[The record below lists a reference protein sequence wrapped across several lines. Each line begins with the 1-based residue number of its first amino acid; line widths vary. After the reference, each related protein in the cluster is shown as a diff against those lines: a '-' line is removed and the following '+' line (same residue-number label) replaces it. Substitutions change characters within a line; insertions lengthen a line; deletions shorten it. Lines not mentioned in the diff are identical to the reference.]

1 MRLAIAGFALE
12 SVTFLPETTD
22 IPDFERGALRGSALV
37 VGLAETNTS
46 LGGFLEVC
54 EAERIEPVG
63 LTWAGAGAAASAS
76 EAAFDKYLGEIVA
89 GLARVKGEV
98 DGLLLHLHGA
108 LATPSRR
115 NADAQVLQAIRA
127 EVGPDFPIAVAF
139 DLHGNIGPDVV
150 DAATVLA
157 GYHYSPHTDMA
168 QTGKRAA
175 RMLIAK
181 LRGEHGLAMGYA
193 RPGIILPSIFSATC
207 LEPLATLMQHA
218 RDLELHTPGMLDISI
233 FCGFAY
239 ADVPDCGMS
248 MVVVTDGD
256 AGLAQRTAERLAGLA
271 RDWRSVL
278 FRRELVLDVA
288 TGVSRALEIAQGAS
302 KPVCILEHADRLND
316 STYTLREL
324 LGRDLGGKR
333 VFAPFLFDP
342 ESAAA
347 CVAAG
352 TGATIDLQLCGKTSP
367 QAGGPL
373 SVTAQVIWAGEK
385 TIKVTGPLYTGAT
398 FKLGNAAV
406 LDVGNGVTVSLISI
420 QWSAIDRDPFD
431 QFDLKPEDFAII
443 LLRSKTH
450 FRHVYTPLCEDILIV
465 DTPDWGPADVTT
477 LPYEFADRK
486 SFPFAA

>member
-12 SVTFLPETTD
+12 SVTFLPEQTD
-22 IPDFERGALRGSALV
+22 IPDFERGAQRGAALV
-37 VGLAETNTS
+37 RVRTGTNTS
-46 LGGFLEVC
+46 VGGFLKVC
-54 EAERIEPVG
+54 AAEGIEPVG
-63 LTWAGAGAAASAS
+63 LVDAGAGAAASAS
-76 EAAFDKYLGEIVA
+76 EAAFYQYVGEIVA
-89 GLARVKGEV
+89 GLAAVKDTV

-115 NADAQVLQAIRA
+115 NADAQVLQAIRV

-139 DLHGNIGPDVV
+139 DLHGNIGRDVV

-168 QTGKRAA
+168 VTGERAA
-175 RMLIAK
+175 RMLVAHMK
-181 LRGEHGLAMGYA
+181 QGRGLAMGYG

-218 RDLELHTPGMLDISI
+218 RDLEMHTPGVLDISI

-248 MVVVTDGD
+248 VVVVTDGD
-256 AGLAQRTAERLAGLA
+256 EGLAQRMAERLAGLA
-271 RDWRSVL
+271 ADWRAVL

-288 TGVSRALEIAQGAS
+288 AGVDQALAMAKTAD
-302 KPVCILEHADRLND
+302 KPVCLLDHADRLND

-324 LGRDLGGKR
+324 LARGSGAK
-333 VFAPFLFDP
+333 VFAPFMFDP

-347 CVAAG
+347 CVEAG
-352 TGATIDLQLCGKTSP
+352 TGATVLLQLCGKSSP

-373 SVTAQVIWAGEK
+373 AVAAKVVWAGEK
-385 TIKVTGPLYTGAT
+385 VITVTGPLYTGVE
-398 FKLGNAAV
+398 FKLGNSAV
-406 LDVGNGVTVSLISI
+406 LDLGGGVMVSLISI
-420 QWSAIDRDPFD
+420 QWSAIDRDCFD
-431 QFDLKPEDFAII
+431 QFGLVPEDFDVI

-450 FRHVYTPLCEDILIV
+450 FRHVYTPMCEDILIV

-477 LPYEFADRK
+477 LPYEYADRG
-486 SFPFAA
+486 SFPFVL

>member
-1 MRLAIAGFALE
+1 MRLAVAGFALE
-12 SVTFLPETTD
+12 SVTFLPEQTD
-22 IPDFERGALRGSALV
+22 IPDFERGALRGAALV
-37 VGLAETNTS
+37 EGLSGTNTS
-46 LGGFLEVC
+46 MGGFLLVC
-54 EAERIEPVG
+54 EEASIEPVG
-63 LTWAGAGAAASAS
+63 LVWAGAGAAASAS
-76 EAAFDKYLGEIVA
+76 EAAFDQYVGEIVS
-89 GLARVKGEV
+89 GLAAVKDEV

-127 EVGPDFPIAVAF
+127 EVGPDFPVAVAF
-139 DLHGNIGPDVV
+139 DLHGNIGRDVV

-168 QTGKRAA
+168 ATGERAA
-175 RMLIAK
+175 RMLVAR
-181 LRGEHGLAMGYA
+181 LRGESGLAMGYA
-193 RPGIILPSIFSATC
+193 RPGIVLPSIFSATV
-207 LEPLATLMQHA
+207 LEPLATLMRHA
-218 RDLELHTPGMLDISI
+218 RDLEEHTPGVLDITV

-256 AGLAQRTAERLAGLA
+256 EALAQRTADRLADLA
-271 RDWRSVL
+271 RDWRTVL
-278 FRRELVLDVA
+278 FRRELVLDVP
-288 TGVSRALEIAQGAS
+288 TGVSRALAMAKTAS

-324 LGRDLGGKR
+324 LARNSGVK
-333 VFAPFLFDP
+333 VFAPFMFDP

-347 CVAAG
+347 CVEAG
-352 TGATIDLQLCGKTSP
+352 AGAEVRLQLCGKTSP

-373 SVTAQVIWAGEK
+373 EVTARVVWAGDK
-385 TIKVTGPLYTGAT
+385 TIKVTGPLYTGAD
-398 FKLGNAAV
+398 FKLGNSAV
-406 LDVGNGVTVSLISI
+406 LDLGGGVMVSLISV

-431 QFDLKPEDFAII
+431 QFGLAPEDFDVI

-450 FRHVYTPLCEDILIV
+450 FRHVYTPMCEDILIV

-477 LPYEFADRK
+477 LPYEYADRT
-486 SFPFAA
+486 SFPFTA

>member
-12 SVTFLPETTD
+12 SVTFLPDVTD
-22 IPDFERGALRGSALV
+22 ILDFERGAVRGQALV
-37 VGLAETNTS
+37 EGLAGTNTS

-54 EAERIEPVG
+54 AAEGIEPVG
-63 LTWAGAGAAASAS
+63 LVNAGAGAAASAS
-76 EAAFDKYLGEIVA
+76 EAAFDKYVGEIVA
-89 GLARVKGEV
+89 GLAAVKHEV

-108 LATPSRR
+108 LATPTRR

-139 DLHGNIGPDVV
+139 DLHGNIGQDVV

-168 QTGKRAA
+168 VTGKRAA
-175 RMLIAK
+175 RMLIAH
-181 LRGEHGLAMGYA
+181 LHGQQGLAMGYA
-193 RPGIILPSIFSATC
+193 RPGIVLPSIFSATC

-218 RDLELHTPGMLDISI
+218 RDLEMHTPGVLDITI

-248 MVVVTDGD
+248 VVVVTDGD
-256 AGLAQRTAERLAGLA
+256 EGLAGRTADRLAGLA
-271 RDWRSVL
+271 CDWSGVL

-288 TGVSRALEIAQGAS
+288 TGVTQALEIAKSAA

-324 LGRDLGGKR
+324 LARQSGAK
-333 VFAPFLFDP
+333 VFAPFMFDP

-352 TGATIDLQLCGKTSP
+352 TGASLDLQLCGKTSP
-367 QAGGPL
+367 QAGGSL
-373 SVTAQVIWAGEK
+373 AVTAKIAWAGQK
-385 TIKVTGPLYTGAT
+385 SIKVTGPLYTGAT
-398 FKLGNAAV
+398 FNLGNCAV
-406 LDVGNGVTVSLISI
+406 LDLGGSVMVSLISI

-431 QFDLKPEDFAII
+431 QFGLAPEDFDII

-450 FRHVYTPLCEDILIV
+450 FRHIYTPLCEDILIV

-477 LPYEFADRK
+477 LPYAYADRG
-486 SFPFAA
+486 SFPFQP

>member
-22 IPDFERGALRGSALV
+22 IADFSRGALSGNELV
-37 VGLAETNTS
+37 EGLAGTNTS
-46 LGGFLEVC
+46 VGGFLKVC
-54 EAERIEPVG
+54 KAEGIEPVG
-63 LTWAGAGAAASAS
+63 LTNAGAGAAASAS
-76 EAAFDKYLGEIVA
+76 EAAFDKYVGEIVA
-89 GLARVKGEV
+89 GLAELKNEV

-139 DLHGNIGPDVV
+139 DLHGNIGQDVV

-168 QTGKRAA
+168 VTGKRAA

-181 LRGEHGLAMGYA
+181 LRGQQGLAMGYA

-218 RDLELHTPGMLDISI
+218 RDLEMHTPGVLDITI

-248 MVVVTDGD
+248 VVVVTDGD
-256 AGLAQRTAERLAGLA
+256 EGLAQRTAKRLAGLA

-288 TGVSRALEIAQGAS
+288 TGVSQALDLAKRAA

-324 LGRDLGGKR
+324 LARQSGAR
-333 VFAPFLFDP
+333 VFAPFMFDP
-342 ESAAA
+342 ECAAA

-352 TGATIDLQLCGKTSP
+352 TGATVDLQLCGKTSP

-373 SVTAQVIWAGEK
+373 SVSAKIIWAGQK

-398 FKLGNAAV
+398 FNLGPSAV
-406 LDVGNGVTVSLISI
+406 LDLGGGVMVSLISI

-431 QFDLKPEDFAII
+431 QFGLVPEDFDVI

-465 DTPDWGPADVTT
+465 DTPDWGPANVTT
-477 LPYEFADRK
+477 LPYEYADRG
-486 SFPFAA
+486 SFPFQP

>member
-12 SVTFLPETTD
+12 SVTFLPEQTD
-22 IPDFERGALRGSALV
+22 IPDFERGALRDAALV
-37 VGLAETNTS
+37 EGLSGTNTS
-46 LGGFLEVC
+46 MGGFLSVC
-54 EAERIEPVG
+54 AAEGVEPVG

-76 EAAFDKYLGEIVA
+76 EAAFDKYVGEIVA
-89 GLARVKGEV
+89 GLSKVKGEV

-127 EVGPDFPIAVAF
+127 EVGPDFPVAVAF
-139 DLHGNIGPDVV
+139 DLHGNIGRDVV

-168 QTGKRAA
+168 ATGERAA

-181 LRGEHGLAMGYA
+181 LKGGRGLAMGYS
-193 RPGIILPSIFSATC
+193 RPGIILPSIFSATV
-207 LEPLATLMQHA
+207 LEPLATLMAHA
-218 RDLELHTPGMLDISI
+218 RDLERHTPGVLDITV

-256 AGLAQRTAERLAGLA
+256 AALAQRTADRLADLA
-271 RDWRSVL
+271 RDWRTVL
-278 FRRELVLDVA
+278 FRRELVLDVP
-288 TGVSRALEIAQGAS
+288 TGVSQALEMAKTAA

-324 LGRDLGGKR
+324 LARGSGAK
-333 VFAPFLFDP
+333 VFAPFMFDP

-347 CVAAG
+347 CVEAG
-352 TGATIDLQLCGKTSP
+352 AGAEVRLRLCGKTSP

-373 SVTAQVIWAGEK
+373 DVTAKVVWAGDK
-385 TIKVTGPLYTGAT
+385 TIKVTGPLYTGAE
-398 FKLGNAAV
+398 FKLGNSAV
-406 LDVGNGVTVSLISI
+406 LDLGGGVMVSLISV

-431 QFDLKPEDFAII
+431 QFGLTPEDFDII

-450 FRHVYTPLCEDILIV
+450 FRHIYTPMCEDILIV

-477 LPYEFADRK
+477 LPYEFADRS
-486 SFPFAA
+486 SFPFEG

>member
-12 SVTFLPETTD
+12 SVTFLPDTTD
-22 IPDFERGALRGSALV
+22 IADFERGALRGPALV
-37 VGLAETNTS
+37 EGLDGTNTS

-54 EAERIEPVG
+54 KVEGVEPVG
-63 LTWAGAGAAASAS
+63 LTNAGAGAAASAS
-76 EAAFDKYLGEIVA
+76 EAAFDQYVGEIVA
-89 GLARVKGEV
+89 GLAAVKGEV

-139 DLHGNIGPDVV
+139 DLHGNIGQDVV
-150 DAATVLA
+150 AAATVLA

-168 QTGKRAA
+168 TTGKRAA
-175 RMLIAK
+175 RMLITH
-181 LRGEHGLAMGYA
+181 LRGKQGLAMGYA

-218 RDLELHTPGMLDISI
+218 RDLEMHTPGVLDITI

-248 MVVVTDGD
+248 VVVVTDGD
-256 AGLAQRTAERLAGLA
+256 EGLAQRTADRLAGLA

-278 FRRELVLDVA
+278 FRRELVLDVT
-288 TGVSRALEIAQGAS
+288 TGVNRALELAKSAT

-324 LGRDLGGKR
+324 LARQSGAK
-333 VFAPFLFDP
+333 VFAPFMFDP

-352 TGATIDLQLCGKTSP
+352 TGSSIDLQLCGKTSP

-373 SVTAQVIWAGEK
+373 AVSAKIIWAGQK
-385 TIKVTGPLYTGAT
+385 AMKVTGPLYTGAT
-398 FKLGNAAV
+398 FNLGNCAV
-406 LDVGNGVTVSLISI
+406 LDLGQGVMVSLISI

-431 QFDLKPEDFAII
+431 QFNLAPEDFDII

-477 LPYEFADRK
+477 LPYEFADRR
-486 SFPFAA
+486 SFPFQP

>member
-12 SVTFLPETTD
+12 SVTFLPEQTD
-22 IPDFERGALRGSALV
+22 IPDFERGALRGAALV
-37 VGLAETNTS
+37 EGLTGTNTS
-46 LGGFLEVC
+46 MGGFLSVC
-54 EAERIEPVG
+54 AAEGVEPVG

-76 EAAFDKYLGEIVA
+76 EAAFDKYVGEIVA
-89 GLARVKGEV
+89 GLAKMKGEV

-139 DLHGNIGPDVV
+139 DLHGNIGRDVV

-168 QTGKRAA
+168 ATGERAA
-175 RMLIAK
+175 RLLLAK
-181 LRGEHGLAMGYA
+181 LKGESGLAMGYA
-193 RPGIILPSIFSATC
+193 RPGIILPSIFSATV
-207 LEPLATLMQHA
+207 LEPLATLMAHA
-218 RDLELHTPGMLDISI
+218 RDLERHTPGVLDITV

-256 AGLAQRTAERLAGLA
+256 VALAQRTAERLAALA
-271 RDWRSVL
+271 RDWRTVL
-278 FRRELVLDVA
+278 FRRELVLDVP
-288 TGVSRALEIAQGAS
+288 TGVSKALQMAKTAA

-324 LGRDLGGKR
+324 LARGSGAK
-333 VFAPFLFDP
+333 VFVPFMFDP
-342 ESAAA
+342 ESATA
-347 CVAAG
+347 CVEAG
-352 TGATIDLQLCGKTSP
+352 AGAEVSLQLCGKSSP

-373 SVTAQVIWAGEK
+373 DVTARVVWAGDK
-385 TIKVTGPLYTGAT
+385 TIRVTGPLYTGAE
-398 FKLGNAAV
+398 FKLGTSAV
-406 LDVGNGVTVSLISI
+406 LDLGGGIMVSLISV

-431 QFDLKPEDFAII
+431 QFGLKPEDFDVI

-450 FRHVYTPLCEDILIV
+450 FRHIYTPLCEDILIV
-465 DTPDWGPADVTT
+465 DTPDWGPADVTA
-477 LPYEFADRK
+477 LPYEFADRT
-486 SFPFAA
+486 SFPFEG

>member
-12 SVTFLPETTD
+12 SVTFLPEQTD
-22 IPDFERGALRGSALV
+22 VQDFERGAQRGAALV
-37 VGLAETNTS
+37 EKRAGTNTS
-46 LGGFLEVC
+46 VGGFLTVC
-54 EAERIEPVG
+54 AAEGIEPVG
-63 LTWAGAGAAASAS
+63 LVDAGAGAAASAS
-76 EAAFDKYLGEIVA
+76 EAAFDKYVGEIVA
-89 GLARVKGEV
+89 GLARVKHDV

-127 EVGPDFPIAVAF
+127 EVGPDFPIGVAF
-139 DLHGNIGPDVV
+139 DLHGNIGLDVV
-150 DAATVLA
+150 ENATVLA

-168 QTGKRAA
+168 ATGERAA
-175 RMLIAK
+175 RMLVAHLK
-181 LRGEHGLAMGYA
+181 QGRGLAMGYG

-218 RDLELHTPGMLDISI
+218 RDLELHTPGVLDISI

-248 MVVVTDGD
+248 VVVVTDGD
-256 AGLAQRTAERLAGLA
+256 AGLAHRTAARLAGLA
-271 RDWRSVL
+271 ADWRTVL
-278 FRRELVLDVA
+278 FRRELVMDVQS
-288 TGVSRALEIAQGAS
+288 GVSKALEMAKTAS
-302 KPVCILEHADRLND
+302 KPACILEHADRLND

-324 LGRDLGGKR
+324 LAKNSGVR
-333 VFAPFLFDP
+333 VMAPFMFDP

-352 TGATIDLQLCGKTSP
+352 VGATLQLQLCGKTSL

-373 SVTAQVIWAGEK
+373 NLAAKVIWAGEK
-385 TIKVTGPLYTGAT
+385 TIKVTGPLYTGAE
-398 FKLGNAAV
+398 FKLGPSAV
-406 LDVGNGVTVSLISI
+406 LDLGGGVMVSLISI
-420 QWSAIDRDPFD
+420 QWSAIDRDCFD
-431 QFDLKPEDFAII
+431 QFGLKPEDFDII

-450 FRHVYTPLCEDILIV
+450 FRHVYTPMCEDILIV

-477 LPYEFADRK
+477 LPYEYADRS
-486 SFPFAA
+486 SFPFVL